1 MIESVW
7 HCDIASLYPS
17 TILAFDCVPKSDTL
31 GIFKR
36 MVADLRS
43 YRLDAKKGAKLAA
56 DPLERSRLTAL
67 QGAFKILINS
77 LCGYLA
83 FPFGHFADF
92 EAAEHV
98 TAIGREILATM
109 RDWLMFQS
117 AQIIE
122 LDTDGIYFSPP
133 DGITIEDLQ
142 SGLSAQP
149 SLPAVWL
156 SSSGRILLQGTDTH
170 RRPAP
175 LRHISYL

>member
-1 MIESVW
+1 MIENVW

-17 TILAFDCVPKSDTL
+17 TILAFDCVPKSDTI

-56 DPLERSRLTAL
+56 DPLEHSRLTAL

-109 RDWLMFQS
+109 RDWLMSQG

-133 DGITIEDLQ
+133 DGVTIEAFTVD
-142 SGLSAQP
+142 SRP
-149 SLPAVWL
+149 SCQQASK
-156 SSSGRILLQGTDTH
+156 SSSTHNTKPCLATRPRTPHFCWKTDE
-170 RRPAP
+170 
-175 LRHISYL
+175 